1 MGRRNVT
8 KKLWRGIN
16 LHLWWALLIRVLPFL
31 ILILHWFNEILTYIV
46 SKGPLLWQMH
56 GHGVSTT
63 APASHGHSAVTYK
76 NCLYIYG
83 GDVKDN
89 KRISDVH
96 KHSLGKKTEQKK

>member
-1 MGRRNVT
+1 MEGNQPAPLMSSSD
-8 KKLWRGIN
+8 KGITFSYSYFT
-16 LHLWWALLIRVLPFL
+16 LIY
-31 ILILHWFNEILTYIV
+31 EILTYIV